1 MEKNLSYE
9 DLENMEEEIPENVTE
24 LFLKE
29 LVIEHLK
36 VYIENVDYKVTQE
49 KLNKAVDNLLNNDQL
64 WEDIEYHVSNEL

>member
-9 DLENMEEEIPENVTE
+9 DLENMKEEIPENVTE

-49 KLNKAVDNLLNNDQL
+49 KLNKAVNNLLNNDQL
-64 WEDIEYHVSNEL
+64 WGDIEYHVSNEL

>member
-9 DLENMEEEIPENVTE
+9 DVENMEEEIPENVTE

>member
-49 KLNKAVDNLLNNDQL
+49 KLNKAVNNLLNNDQL
-64 WEDIEYHVSNEL
+64 WGDIEYHVSNEL

>member
-29 LVIEHLK
+29 LIIEHLK

-64 WEDIEYHVSNEL
+64 WGDIEYHVSNEL

>member
-36 VYIENVDYKVTQE
+36 VYMDDNYKVTQE

-64 WEDIEYHVSNEL
+64 WNDIEYHVSNEL

>member
-9 DLENMEEEIPENVTE
+9 DLENMEEEIPENITE

>member
-9 DLENMEEEIPENVTE
+9 DLENMEEEIPENVTD

-36 VYIENVDYKVTQE
+36 VYMDDNYKITQE
-49 KLNKAVDNLLNNDQL
+49 KFNKIIENLLNNDQL

>member
-36 VYIENVDYKVTQE
+36 VYMDNDDFKITQE
-49 KLNKAVDNLLNNDQL
+49 KLNKVVDNLLNNDQL

>member
-64 WEDIEYHVSNEL
+64 WGDIEYHVSNEL

>member
-1 MEKNLSYE
+1 MEKILSYE

>member
-9 DLENMEEEIPENVTE
+9 DLENMEEEIPENITE

-64 WEDIEYHVSNEL
+64 WEDIEYHVTNEL

>member
-9 DLENMEEEIPENVTE
+9 DLENMEEEIPENITE

-36 VYIENVDYKVTQE
+36 VYMDNDDYKVTQE

>member
-9 DLENMEEEIPENVTE
+9 DLENMEEDIPENVTE

-64 WEDIEYHVSNEL
+64 WGDIEYHVSNEL